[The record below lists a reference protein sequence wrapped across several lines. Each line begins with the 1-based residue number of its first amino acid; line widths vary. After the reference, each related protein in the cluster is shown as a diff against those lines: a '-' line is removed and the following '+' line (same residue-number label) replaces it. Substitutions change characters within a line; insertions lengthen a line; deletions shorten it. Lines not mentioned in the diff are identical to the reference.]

1 MGEKAKAV
9 SPSETIDSFFLEGDE
24 KTQGIKWP
32 RAGASDELTNESLD
46 LGVVH
51 SQSKQVVEILEG
63 LVVFGVEFFG
73 SPESK
78 VGSSKIVKFAKRSL
92 TIHKNSLLVNQNHK
106 NQILLEI
113 VQHEQRESDVTS
125 TDNRA

>member
-9 SPSETIDSFFLEGDE
+9 SPSETIDSLFLEGDE

-63 LVVFGVEFFG
+63 LVVFGVERRA
-73 SPESK
+73 
-78 VGSSKIVKFAKRSL
+78 GSSQTRDALVFVAGIEGAVGLSIGLPFCEGNGNSKRDAHVVC
-92 TIHKNSLLVNQNHK
+92 TDLL
-106 NQILLEI
+106 I
-113 VQHEQRESDVTS
+113 ESDG
-125 TDNRA
+125 